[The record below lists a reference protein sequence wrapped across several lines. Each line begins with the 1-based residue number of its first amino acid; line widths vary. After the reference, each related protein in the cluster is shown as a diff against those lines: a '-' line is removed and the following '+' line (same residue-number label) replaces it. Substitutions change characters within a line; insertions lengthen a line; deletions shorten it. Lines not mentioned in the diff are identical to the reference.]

1 MENRTNIQI
10 EHETMKRIGKLKLTK
25 GETYDE
31 VLNRMMEDNKK
42 DKYQNDMYIG
52 EFLDRMSILLH
63 KVQKI
68 GPKAYPE
75 FIKYVEKFLLEIN
88 LNNFNEAIKG
98 FRSLYGINGKIWHLE
113 ADLRKNKEKKLGN
126 AEIGKRAIAIR
137 NWNNK
142 RITIQN
148 NLIEKFGGYPNIK
161 KDHLSE
167 EK

>member
-1 MENRTNIQI
+1 MKNRTNIQV
-10 EHETMKRIGKLKLTK
+10 EHETLKKIGRFKIT

-68 GPKAYPE
+68 GPNAYPE

-88 LNNFNEAIKG
+88 LSNFNEAIKG
-98 FRSLYGINGKIWHLE
+98 FRSLYDINGKIWYLE

-137 NWNNK
+137 NLNNK
-142 RITIQN
+142 RIKEQN
-148 NLIEKFGGYPNIK
+148 RLVKLFGGYPNIK